1 MISPRIRAIID
12 TPTFSHLVK
21 MAIAIIVVTI
31 LFFISSYDIVVSDS
45 NLKIIKISSDSGN
58 IYKNEN
64 ISIILPLGSIRKN
77 VSSFVF
83 GKIFD

>member
-1 MISPRIRAIID
+1 MN
-12 TPTFSHLVK
+12 TPTFSHMIK
-21 MAIAIIVVTI
+21 MAIAIIIVTA

-45 NLKIIKISSDSGN
+45 NLKIIKVSSDSGN

-64 ISIILPLGSIRKN
+64 VSIILPLGSIRKN
-77 VSSFVF
+77 MSSFVF